1 MESKI
6 INLLQQKVIE
16 QFALN
21 NPIYGGSNPM
31 ERTVM
36 DDYLFYTFD
45 EINTYVDRIKSYTE
59 KSKDASLSKKDRET
73 YEVVVKRINSWVEHC
88 FLDNNIHMKERF
100 NQSHDV
106 FNHLFYFEYPLSVL
120 GIKDNEHS
128 VFGTCFFDLCALENN
143 KKYVYEKVKHE
154 PLLLEKLSKIYEPLQ
169 ENQKDL
175 YFDYFKNLDRFEDKL
190 SLVKEHIEFS
200 HVAIGKTATIDGKD
214 TYGLF
219 GTFADDVND
228 LTKDPDSVLEKLKIT
243 L

>member
-21 NPIYGGSNPM
+21 NPIYNCSTIM
-31 ERTVM
+31 EKTVM
-36 DDYLFYTFD
+36 DDYLSYTFD
-45 EINTYVDRIKSYTE
+45 VINTYVDRIKSYTE
-59 KSKDASLSKKDRET
+59 KSKDSSLSKKDRET
-73 YEVVVKRINSWVEHC
+73 YEVVVKRINSWVEYC
-88 FLDNNIHMKERF
+88 FLDNNIHTKERF
-100 NQSHDV
+100 NQTHDII
-106 FNHLFYFEYPLSVL
+106 NNALYFEYPLSVL
-120 GIKDNEHS
+120 GINDNEHS
-128 VFGTCFFDLCALENN
+128 VFGACFFDLCALENN
-143 KKYVYEKVKHE
+143 KKYVYDKVKHE

-175 YFDYFKNLDRFEDKL
+175 YFDYFKNLDRFEDRL

-200 HVAIGKTATIDGKD
+200 HVAIGKIATMDGKD

-219 GTFADDVND
+219 GTFTDVND